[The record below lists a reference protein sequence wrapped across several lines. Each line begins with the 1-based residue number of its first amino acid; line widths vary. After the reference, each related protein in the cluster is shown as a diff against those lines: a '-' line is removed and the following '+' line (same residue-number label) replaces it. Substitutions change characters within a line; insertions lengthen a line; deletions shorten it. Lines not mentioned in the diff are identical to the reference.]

1 MTVPSWKTSVKLFN
15 YCLTIFWAAIWH
27 FVLVGFCSYVLMAS
41 TTILISHLWSLGD
54 GLSLF
59 TIAGLMPGG
68 IISQD
73 SLNISA
79 YAQYA
84 EGESGERDGVER
96 RESEIWWTNCS
107 LQPLIIIGQKNN
119 RAFLYLVPFRMI
131 SFATLEVFPDW
142 KSKGATSFL
151 IISSYNHCHKIQ
163 STCQL
168 GNTTE
173 KFPAIK

>member
-1 MTVPSWKTSVKLFN
+1 MTVPSWKTSVKLFD

-59 TIAGLMPGG
+59 TIASLMPGG

-96 RESEIWWTNCS
+96 GESEIWWTNCS
-107 LQPLIIIGQKNN
+107 LQHLIIIGQKNN

-131 SFATLEVFPDW
+131 SFATLEAFPDW

-151 IISSYNHCHKIQ
+151 IISSYNHWHKIQ